1 MKPDHIFPLRH
12 FTYLQ
17 MSSEAIIFVL
27 VGLHHGF
34 QVNFLFDLGVACVD
48 FSERLPSLKVKESN
62 NNKEK

>member
-1 MKPDHIFPLRH
+1 
-12 FTYLQ
+12 